1 MRVRLTGLHAF
12 DSCQLWYRY
21 FHFIYEERAP
31 GCFMYVK
38 VIYNYRAFWITVTV
52 HKCLLIYNDVR

>member
-12 DSCQLWYRY
+12 DSCQSWYRY

-31 GCFMYVK
+31 GRVVLCMLQQFKIIEHFGLLLLFIYV
-38 VIYNYRAFWITVTV
+38 
-52 HKCLLIYNDVR
+52 CLYTMM